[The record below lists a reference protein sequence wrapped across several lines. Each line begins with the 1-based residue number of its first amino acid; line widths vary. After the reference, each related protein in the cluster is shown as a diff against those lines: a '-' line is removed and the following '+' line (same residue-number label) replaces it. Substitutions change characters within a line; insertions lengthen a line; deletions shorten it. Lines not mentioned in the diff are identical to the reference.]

1 MSDTSE
7 LEKRLTE
14 RLTEMESHLAHQE
27 GTIQDLSDIIAGQ
40 SQTITAL
47 SDKVERL
54 KERLLALEDDVLNP
68 QAKDAP
74 PPHY

>member
-1 MSDTSE
+1 MSDNTE
-7 LEKRLTE
+7 LVKRL
-14 RLTEMESHLAHQE
+14 LEMESHLAHQE

-40 SQTITAL
+40 RNTISAL

-54 KERLLALEDDVLNP
+54 KERLLALEDDVRNP
-68 QAKDAP
+68 EAKDAP